1 MPIEGLPAAAPVFR
15 PNCKKAGTFLLTV
28 ESAFRRLATPVL
40 GDLREDAYHLDLRC
54 LEATGEARFAVQ
66 WSQLKC

>member
-15 PNCKKAGTFLLTV
+15 PNCKKTGTFLLTV

-40 GDLREDAYHLDLRC
+40 GDMREDAYHLDLR
-54 LEATGEARFAVQ
+54 
-66 WSQLKC
+66 